1 MATLNVMAKPIDTLL
16 FNSHLET
23 GMRAVVVLN
32 AAYPRAFDLSQLT
45 WFDHLVVHT
54 SDIGGPKS
62 LHPDVPHRSGEL
74 LVRRRL
80 IEESLT
86 LMRRLHLIDVVAD
99 ERGFVYQASDEAY
112 SFVELMRSKY
122 ACELKERAIWLSE
135 NVCGLEENKMEK
147 LIVDKLGRWNV
158 EFQHESVP
166 SEAQV

>member
-1 MATLNVMAKPIDTLL
+1 MAPINVMDKQKETLL

-32 AAYPRAFDLSQLT
+32 AAYPGAFDLSQLT

-86 LMRRLHLIDVVAD
+86 LMRRLHLIDVLAD

-122 ACELKERAIWLSE
+122 ACELKERAIWLAKNICSLDE
-135 NVCGLEENKMEK
+135 NIMEK

-158 EFQHESVP
+158 EFQRESVLL
-166 SEAQV
+166 EAQS

>member
-1 MATLNVMAKPIDTLL
+1 MAEPQSAML

-32 AAYPRAFDLSQLT
+32 AAYPKAFDLSQLT

-54 SDIGGPKS
+54 SDVEGPKS

-86 LMRRLHLIDVVAD
+86 LMRRLHLIDVIAD

-122 ACELKERAIWLSE
+122 ACELKERAIWLAE
-135 NVCGLEENKMEK
+135 NICSLDENKMEK
-147 LIVDKLGRWNV
+147 LIVDKLGRWNI
-158 EFQHESVP
+158 EFQREAVP
-166 SEAQV
+166 LETQL